1 MENVIYNNTN
11 TNTEINIVNQAEIK
25 TDIFSKIYN
34 RIKNLKIAKTKK
46 DLKNDVIYFE
56 FCDRGMNLYR
66 IYESG
71 KMFLQEFK
79 IFPRFEYDNNII
91 IGSHNSD
98 LLLKMNTDD
107 FIKYFSGINVNDF
120 SFTISQIDHYEQTVI
135 QIKQEKYNKFFVP
148 VLNTEKT
155 VINIIPKI
163 DNFVFKNEIS
173 VRGDDLLDMIKTKK
187 CFIANNDF
195 RKSLENLNMILP
207 EISCINTYIDVYS
220 CDGHRG
226 NIGKL
231 WTSYAGK
238 NKNVSK
244 NNILIPKNIL
254 LFLEKDI
261 KANKKENLSRNY
273 IIEFS
278 DNYCNISLENDSG
291 FNLGFKPDSEN
302 YPNIKMIIPNNHI
315 DHSFNI
321 RISEL
326 KKGLESIKEYT
337 NKLHHAVIITGTE
350 ANNHILLKGTK
361 KDEHASDNITAIQEY
376 NKTIQLNTEKEFNMF
391 DFEIALSCDYLI
403 DICKSL
409 DSKYTSLEFQFIAK
423 SNIVKITNTENRDI
437 IIISKIVL

>member
-1 MENVIYNNTN
+1 MENVR
-11 TNTEINIVNQAEIK
+11 INAENVINEAEIK
-25 TDIFSKIYN
+25 TDVFNRIYS
-34 RIKNLKIAKTKK
+34 RIKNFKIAKTKK

-56 FCDRGMNLYR
+56 FCDLGMNLYR
-66 IYESG
+66 IYESE
-71 KMFLQEFK
+71 KNHIQEFK

-91 IGSHNSD
+91 IESHNSD

-107 FIKYFSGINVNDF
+107 FIKYFSGINTGDF

-135 QIKQEKYNKFFVP
+135 QIKQGKYNKFFVP

-163 DNFVFKNEIS
+163 DNFIFKNEIS

-187 CFIANNDF
+187 CFVADNDF
-195 RKSLENLNMILP
+195 RKSLENLNIILP
-207 EISCINTYIDVYS
+207 ETSCINTYIDVYS

-231 WTSYAGK
+231 WVSYAGK

-244 NNILIPKNIL
+244 NNILIPKNVL

-261 KANKKENLSRNY
+261 KANKKENLSKNY

-302 YPNIKMIIPNNHI
+302 YPNMKMIIPGDHT
-315 DHSFNI
+315 DHSFSI

-337 NKLHHAVIITGTE
+337 NKLHHAVIITGTGV
-350 ANNHILLKGTK
+350 NNHILLKGTK
-361 KDEHASDNITAIQEY
+361 KDESKNGDITSIQEY
-376 NKTIQLNTEKEFNMF
+376 NKTVQLTAENEFNMI
-391 DFEIALSCDYLI
+391 DLEIALNCDYLL

-423 SNIVKITNTENRDI
+423 SNTVKITNTENRDI
-437 IIISKIVL
+437 IIISKIIL